1 MWQRAPSLAL
11 TFFSRTLPSAE
22 LGRILDDVT
31 TLINGMGRRMLM
43 IPPLD
48 RLPTPRNRSYLRAR
62 ARLRDTPDEIFAQRL
77 AEGTDQGDLLS
88 ALIAARDPEEGG
100 MSRAKIS
107 DQTIAFFLAGTETTA
122 ATVGW
127 ALDLLARHP
136 EIEQR
141 VHAEVDTV
149 LGGAAATHTDLPD
162 LTLTER
168 VITETLRLR
177 PPGWFITRLDSAD
190 TELGGHPLP
199 AGATV
204 AYLIHHR
211 PDPYDNPEAFDPDR
225 WDPRRP
231 QPPRHALIPFA
242 AGARKC
248 IGDTFA
254 TIEATL
260 ALATIAAR
268 WRLAH
273 LPGRRTRPALAM
285 TLRPRD
291 LRMRAQPRTVTRI
304 PRASAG

>member
-1 MWQRAPSLAL
+1 M
-11 TFFSRTLPSAE
+11 
-22 LGRILDDVT
+22 
-31 TLINGMGRRMLM
+31 
-43 IPPLD
+43 D
-48 RLPTPRNRSYLRAR
+48 RLPTPCNRSYLRAR
-62 ARLRDTPDEIFAQRL
+62 ARLRDTLDQIIAQRL

-100 MSRAKIS
+100 RGMSRAEIS

-141 VHAEVDTV
+141 VHSEVDTV

-177 PPGWFITRLDSAD
+177 PPGWFITRLVSAD

-204 AYLIHHR
+204 AYSAYFIHHR
-211 PDPYDNPEAFDPDR
+211 PDPYDNPEA
-225 WDPRRP
+225 PR
-231 QPPRHALIPFA
+231 PPSP
-242 AGARKC
+242 
-248 IGDTFA
+248 
-254 TIEATL
+254 
-260 ALATIAAR
+260 
-268 WRLAH
+268 
-273 LPGRRTRPALAM
+273 
-285 TLRPRD
+285 LRPS
-291 LRMRAQPRTVTRI
+291 P
-304 PRASAG
+304 PAGVWHTCPAAEPAPPSP